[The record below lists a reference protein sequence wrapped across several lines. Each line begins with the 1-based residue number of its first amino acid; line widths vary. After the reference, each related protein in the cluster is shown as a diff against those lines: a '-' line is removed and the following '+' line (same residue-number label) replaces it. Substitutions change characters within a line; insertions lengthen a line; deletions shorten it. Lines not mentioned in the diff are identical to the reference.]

1 MSQLFMKRIQLWS
14 PILPCI
20 NGKIK
25 HVLELGIFLL
35 RYLQQKPEVLSLF
48 REPWKRPQFWVS
60 DETGRGQCSPSGGQ
74 LPEGLPLGAFSVCLP
89 MAHCQARDALLA
101 SLLPLQGCR
110 SPLFEG
116 RVLPWQSSSW
126 HSDPCLLLGLALSGA
141 LFPPSLLSGKGLRNL
156 AHHLPLGAE
165 GRRHLATGLGASL
178 VRWQ

>member
-1 MSQLFMKRIQLWS
+1 MAFLFWVQIPQTSLIMSQLFMKRIQLWS

-89 MAHCQARDALLA
+89 MAHCQARDAVLA

-110 SPLFEG
+110 SPLVRG
-116 RVLPWQSSSW
+116 SGPPLAI
-126 HSDPCLLLGLALSGA
+126 LLVAQRSMSPLGLGS
-141 LFPPSLLSGKGLRNL
+141 
-156 AHHLPLGAE
+156 
-165 GRRHLATGLGASL
+165 
-178 VRWQ
+178 